1 MSKLAERRK
10 KLGLTQQQLAD
21 KADVP
26 VRNIR
31 AYEQGTKSIN
41 KAQAISVYKLSKSLK
56 CKVVDIL
63 EEE

>member
-21 KADVP
+21 KSKVP

-41 KAQAISVYKLSKSLK
+41 KAQALSVYKLSKALK
-56 CKVVDIL
+56 CKIDDLL
-63 EEE
+63 EDE